1 MRVSG
6 SANGASRAMRHF
18 RFLAVGNAVSS
29 YGSYLNMVALNLFAY
44 HLTGSALQTGLFMA
58 LRLGASFLTG
68 LLAGSA
74 VSRLDRKRVMV
85 TADSTQAVAMVVLVL
100 APVATQSTLLYA
112 IATITGIC
120 GTLSSVALRSSI
132 PEIVGADRR
141 VRANALLVTGRSL
154 AMVAGFASAGL
165 VIATLGYTAAF
176 IINALTFA
184 FAALNLARLPIS
196 TRRTAAEPAADG
208 TAGEAGAKRESLL
221 GAQLTAFRF
230 LKAAPILLAMIGL
243 RAIDGFGSAS
253 HNVGLPV
260 LSSSID
266 PGNPAAFMSQF
277 WTVWAIGSILAQRAV
292 AWWSKRS
299 ERSINERA
307 FAIGAIVMSLAF
319 ILAFTTPPLIFGIL
333 VALLAGVADGFTEIA
348 YTSRLQTAPDEQRG
362 YVFGF
367 SAMAENFG
375 FGGGMVLCAALMER
389 MSPLAVV
396 AIFHG
401 LAIVLALA
409 FLAVLVLRRRGR
421 GTAGPTETEKP
432 ARTGDPV
439 PEPAGGVPEVVNR
452 PTGPTTERSEA
463 GAAERS
469 EAGT

>member
-1 MRVSG
+1 MRVTKP
-6 SANGASRAMRHF
+6 ANGASRAMRHF

-100 APVATQSTLLYA
+100 APVATQSTLLYG
-112 IATITGIC
+112 IATITGVC
-120 GTLSSVALRSSI
+120 ATLSSVALRSSI
-132 PEIVGADRR
+132 PEIVGADQR

-176 IINALTFA
+176 IINAVTFV

-196 TRRTAAEPAADG
+196 TRRHTATPTDG
-208 TAGEAGAKRESLL
+208 GAGEAGAKRESLL
-221 GAQLTAFRF
+221 GAQLTALRF

-260 LSSSID
+260 LSSTID

-292 AWWSKRS
+292 AWWAKRS
-299 ERSINERA
+299 DRSINERA
-307 FAIGAIVMSLAF
+307 FAVGAIVMSLAF
-319 ILAFTTPPLIFGIL
+319 ILAFTTPPLLFGIL
-333 VALLAGVADGFTEIA
+333 VALLAGIADGFTEIA

-421 GTAGPTETEKP
+421 GSEGPTEPEP
-432 ARTGDPV
+432 ATTGAPV

-452 PTGPTTERSEA
+452 PTGPTTERDKA
-463 GAAERS
+463 GMTEHS

>member
-1 MRVSG
+1 MRVTK

-85 TADSTQAVAMVVLVL
+85 TADSTQAAAMVVLVL
-100 APVATQSTLLYA
+100 APVATQSTLLYG
-112 IATITGIC
+112 IATITGVC
-120 GTLSSVALRSSI
+120 ATLSSVALRSSI
-132 PEIVGADRR
+132 PEIVGADQR

-176 IINALTFA
+176 IINAVTFV

-196 TRRTAAEPAADG
+196 TRRHTATPTDG
-208 TAGEAGAKRESLL
+208 GTGEAGAKRESLL
-221 GAQLTAFRF
+221 GAQLTALRF

-260 LSSSID
+260 LSSTID

-292 AWWSKRS
+292 AWWAKRS
-299 ERSINERA
+299 DRSINERA
-307 FAIGAIVMSLAF
+307 FAVGAIVMSLAF
-319 ILAFTTPPLIFGIL
+319 ILAFTTPPLLFGIL

-409 FLAVLVLRRRGR
+409 FLVVLVLRRRGR
-421 GTAGPTETEKP
+421 RTEGPTEPEP
-432 ARTGDPV
+432 ATTGDPV

-463 GAAERS
+463 G
-469 EAGT
+469 T